1 MTAFAATASPIRP
14 ATLTAGI
21 PSPPRGVWEL
31 GPVPLR
37 AYAICIIAGI
47 VVAVIW
53 GNRRLV
59 ARGGRPGAITDL
71 AVWMVPFGL
80 VGGRLY
86 HVITDPEL
94 YFGNPDVPG
103 HFWNP
108 WGVFAIWNGGLGIW
122 GAIALGGLGAY
133 IGARRYKIAFGAVAD
148 ALAPAIVL
156 AQAIGRL
163 GNYFNQELFGLP
175 TSVPWA
181 LEVFLRT
188 PGGVAGSASGCG
200 SGEFPTEWIQADPT
214 VLCGTYHPT
223 FLYELLWNVGVAA
236 LVVWADRRFRLG
248 HGRAFAVYVAGYTA
262 GRGWIEMLRIDHANQ
277 ILGLRVN
284 VFVSIAVFLVAV
296 GYLVVTRSLRRE
308 DPADVWGNAPG
319 GPGRGPGTDGAAE
332 SAEAPG
338 RDDAAEKLG
347 GETDGGGAEVRGAD
361 GGHRATNDAGDAGAA
376 DPTEGAADAR
386 SGDTGAPLSAE
397 ADAEAD
403 APVTGAGT
411 PAGDPALMADEA
423 VDEGDRQS
431 DLA

>member
-1 MTAFAATASPIRP
+1 MTPFSAAASFASSVPF
-14 ATLTAGI
+14 TAGI
-21 PSPPRGVWEL
+21 PSPPRGVWEV

-47 VVAVIW
+47 IVAALW

-94 YFGNPDVPG
+94 YFGNPNVPG
-103 HFWNP
+103 QNWNP
-108 WGVFAIWNGGLGIW
+108 WGAFAIWNGGLGIW
-122 GAIALGGLGAY
+122 GAVALGGLGAY
-133 IGARRYKIAFGAVAD
+133 IGARRYKIPFGAIAD

-163 GNYFNQELFGLP
+163 GNYFNQELFGAP

-188 PGGVAGSASGCG
+188 PGGVAGTAADCG
-200 SGEFPTEWIQADPT
+200 SGEFPTEWIKADPT

-223 FLYELLWNVGVAA
+223 FLYEILWNVGVAL

-248 HGRAFAVYVAGYTA
+248 HGRAFALYVAGYTA
-262 GRGWIEMLRIDHANQ
+262 GRGWIEMLRIDHANH
-277 ILGLRVN
+277 IFGLRLN
-284 VFVSIAVFLVAV
+284 VFVSVAVFLAAV
-296 GYLVVTRSLRRE
+296 IYLVVTRSLRRE
-308 DPADVWGNAPG
+308 DPATVWGIAPGHKPG
-319 GPGRGPGTDGAAE
+319 GPEQQPE
-332 SAEAPG
+332 P
-338 RDDAAEKLG
+338 
-347 GETDGGGAEVRGAD
+347 AD
-361 GGHRATNDAGDAGAA
+361 GTAVIDGTF
-376 DPTEGAADAR
+376 AADAAVGDDGDDDETADDGKAVPHDGTAESEDR
-386 SGDTGAPLSAE
+386 MSGRPHARD
-397 ADAEAD
+397 ADRD
-403 APVTGAGT
+403 
-411 PAGDPALMADEA
+411 
-423 VDEGDRQS
+423 S